1 MRLAELSVQNFRN
14 LEAVEL
20 QLGPGVNIISGPN
33 AAGKTSLLEAIHYL
47 ARVRSFRPSRPQ
59 QLLRH
64 GAEELIIR
72 ARLTDPE
79 ARLAVRWGS
88 EGTQVRINGEDVR
101 SLSALARYLP
111 VQVVNSES
119 QRILHDGPQ
128 VRRSFL
134 DWGMFHVERSYYE
147 HWRRYDRA
155 LRQRNQALRN
165 GDERLARSWEPELSS
180 QAEVLTEQRLHY
192 VKSINEAAQVLLQR
206 WLSEEV
212 FTFDYRNGWPAGKT
226 LQEAFEMGR
235 NRERDAG
242 YTLYGPHRADFLIR
256 ANGFDAQY
264 RLSRGQQKLLA
275 IALLLAAAQAMHA
288 QGAAVL
294 LIDDLPAELDEGR
307 RREVMAMLL
316 EIGAQV
322 FVTTTDPEAIPLH
335 RVQATWFHVEH
346 GRYREVV

>member
-20 QLGPGVNIISGPN
+20 RPGPGVNIISGPN
-33 AAGKTSLLEAIHYL
+33 AAGKTSLLEAIHFL
-47 ARVRSFRPSRPQ
+47 ARVRSFRPTRPQ

-64 GAEELIIR
+64 GAQELIIR
-72 ARLTDPE
+72 AHLLDPE
-79 ARLAVRWGS
+79 TRLAICWGS

-134 DWGMFHVERSYYE
+134 DWGMFHVERSYYD

-155 LRQRNQALRN
+155 LRQRNQALRS
-165 GDERLARSWEPELSS
+165 GDERLARSWEPELIS
-180 QAEVLTEQRLHY
+180 QAEVLTEQRIHY
-192 VKSINEAAQVLLQR
+192 IGLITSTAQILLQR
-206 WLSEEV
+206 WLPEEA
-212 FTFDYRNGWPAGKT
+212 FTFDYRCGWPMGKT
-226 LQEAFEMGR
+226 LQEAFETGR

-242 YTLYGPHRADFLIR
+242 YTLYGPHRADLVIR

-275 IALLLAAAQAMHA
+275 IALLLAAAQAMHTR
-288 QGAAVL
+288 GAAVL
-294 LIDDLPAELDEGR
+294 LIDDLPAELDEDR

-322 FVTTTDPEAIPLH
+322 FVTTTEPAAIPL
-335 RVQATWFHVEH
+335 RREQATWFHVEH
-346 GRYREVV
+346 GCYQEVV